1 MGIVIAC
8 KRGYWWLGIY
18 GRHPHNILKIGL
30 EKKKKHFIAEC
41 QDLMCISRM

>member
-30 EKKKKHFIAEC
+30 EKKKNILLQSAKI
-41 QDLMCISRM
+41 